1 MPLSRRLLALTKA
14 NPFSLAATIFFGFL
28 GGLLTILQAAWFSR
42 AVSQVFL
49 GGQTLVGVTVILRW
63 LLLVILLRS
72 ILTWAGEVSAAAL
85 AVRIKDELRR
95 RLFDK
100 ILRLGPVYARGER
113 TGELSGALVEGV
125 EALDAYFSRY
135 LPQLVVSALVPLSIL
150 FFVFPDDPLSGLVLL
165 LTGPLIP
172 LFMYLI
178 GKTAESLTRRQW
190 DSLSRLGAH
199 FLDSLQGL
207 TTLKELGCSK
217 DQAVSIDAASNRFR
231 DMTLKVLRVTFL
243 SALVLELVA
252 TISTAVVAVEVSL
265 RLYYGQLGFQQ
276 ALFLLLL
283 APEFYL
289 PLRMLGLRFHAGM
302 AGTSAARRI
311 FEILDAAE
319 VLPARIGGVATSYA
333 KLHGLR
339 IADVSYTF
347 PGEKQPLLKNIDLSI
362 KAGDHVA
369 LVGPSGAGKSTLIA
383 LLLGFIQ
390 PDCGQ
395 ISLDPDTSLPEQ
407 IAWVPQSPHLFHASI
422 AANLRLG
429 KADASQNE
437 LEAAARAAHL
447 DAFIQ
452 SLPVGYETVIGEDGA
467 RLSGGEAQRLALAR
481 AFLRNSPI
489 LILDEPTSS
498 LDPANE
504 ALLEDS
510 IHRLMQG
517 RTIIT
522 IAHRLNTV
530 FQADKIFVMEKGSIV
545 QVGDHLS
552 LLASG
557 GLYSRL
563 VDGSVNLEHGDLN
576 FQPQPVE
583 TKANE
588 ELPHPTIMDVDGI
601 PGKQVSAVSV
611 LLRLLG
617 FLRGSWGWVA
627 LSVLLG
633 SLTIGGN
640 IGLMGT
646 STFLISIAALQP
658 QFGALQLPIVSVRF
672 FGLTRGIFRYAER
685 LVTHRVTF
693 TLLAQLRAWFYRAL
707 EPLAPA
713 RLLHYRSGDLL
724 ARIIADVDVLED
736 FYVRVIAPPFT
747 AAVIAAVMFI
757 YFGRYDLHLALTHFG
772 FMVALGLVLPLFSGW
787 LNRRHGAEVITR
799 RASIHS
805 LLVDGLHGLPDLL
818 AFSQATDYYAQ
829 IDQAGKSYGHAQL
842 RLARVTGLTSGSTV
856 FLVNLGMLAVLALTI
871 PLVDSGKVAPVM
883 LAALAI
889 MALASFEAVMP
900 IPLAT
905 QNLSS
910 GLQAARRLLE
920 VVDTPAEVVDWAE
933 ANLSVPA
940 RPSIQ
945 FKGLHFT
952 YPGANRPALSGF
964 NLDLPPGKRVA
975 IVGPSGAGKS
985 TLSNLLLRFLDYR
998 HGEIWLDGQDL
1009 HKYPQEEVRRLV
1021 SVASQR
1027 NHFFNTTIRR
1037 NMLLANTDAGEV
1049 EMRQAARQAHIDE
1062 FICGLPNG
1070 YDTRI
1075 GEGGLRLSGG
1085 ELQRLVLARAYLK
1098 DAPILLLDEPAA
1110 NLDPLTEAQ
1119 ILETLFSTS
1128 RDQTLILITHRLAR
1142 LEGVDE
1148 ILVLNQGRVVERG
1161 TFRDLLA
1168 ARGLFRQ
1175 LWEQERRLILDKFDT

>member
-1 MPLSRRLLALTKA
+1 MPLSRRLLALTRA
-14 NPFSLAATIFFGFL
+14 NTVSLAATIFFGLL

-42 AVSQVFL
+42 VVSDVFL
-49 GGQTLVGVTVILRW
+49 NGQTLAGVTVILRW
-63 LLLVILLRS
+63 LMVVILLRS
-72 ILTWAGEVSAAAL
+72 ILTWAGDVNAAAL

-100 ILRLGPVYARGER
+100 IVRLGPVYAQGER
-113 TGELSGALVEGV
+113 TGELSAALVEGV

-150 FFVFPDDPLSGLVLL
+150 FFVFPGDPLSGLVLL

-207 TTLKELGCSK
+207 TTLKELGRSQE
-217 DQAVSIDAASNRFR
+217 QAASIDAASGRFR

-302 AGTSAARRI
+302 AGTAAARRI

-319 VLPARIGGVATSYA
+319 SLPARDGRVAALSVSIND
-333 KLHGLR
+333 LR
-339 IADVSYTF
+339 IVNVSYTF
-347 PGEKQPLLKNIDLSI
+347 PGEKQPLLKNIDLQI
-362 KAGDHVA
+362 KTGEHVA
-369 LVGPSGAGKSTLIA
+369 LVGPSGAGKSTLMA
-383 LLLGFIQ
+383 LLLGFVQ

-395 ISLDPDTSLPEQ
+395 IRLDPAIPLPEQ
-407 IAWVPQSPHLFHASI
+407 IAWVPQTPHLFHASI
-422 AANLRLG
+422 AANMRLG
-429 KADASQNE
+429 KADASQDE

-447 DAFIQ
+447 DTFID
-452 SLPVGYETVIGEDGA
+452 SLPAGYETVIGEEGA

-517 RTIIT
+517 RTVIT

-530 FQADKIFVMEKGSIV
+530 FHADKIFVMENGSIV
-545 QVGDHLS
+545 QVGDHRS

-563 VDGSVNLEHGDLN
+563 VNGSVNLEHGDLH

-583 TKANE
+583 TEANV
-588 ELPHPTIMDVDGI
+588 ELPHLTNMDAGRI
-601 PGKQVSAVSV
+601 PGKPPSTLSV

-633 SLTIGGN
+633 VLTIGGN

-646 STFLISIAALQP
+646 STFLIATAALQP
-658 QFGALQLPIVSVRF
+658 QFGALQLPIVGVRF
-672 FGLTRGIFRYAER
+672 FGLTRGIFRYTER

-693 TLLAQLRAWFYRAL
+693 QLLARLRSWFYRAL

-713 RLLHYRSGDLL
+713 CLLHYRSGDLL
-724 ARIIADVDVLED
+724 ARIIADVDTLED
-736 FYVRVIAPPFT
+736 FYVRVIAPPLT

-757 YFGRYDLHLALTHFG
+757 YYSSYDLRLALTHCA
-772 FMVALGLVLPLFSGW
+772 FMVALGLVLPILSGR
-787 LNRRHGAEVITR
+787 LNRRHGAAVVTR

-818 AFSQATDYYAQ
+818 AFGRAADYSTQ
-829 IDQAGKSYGHAQL
+829 IDRAGRSYGQAQL
-842 RLARVTGLTSGSTV
+842 RLARVTGITSGSTV
-856 FLVNLGMLAVLALTI
+856 FLVNLGMLAVLALSI
-871 PLVDSGKVAPVM
+871 PLVESGKVIPVM

-889 MALASFEAVMP
+889 IALASFEAV
-900 IPLAT
+900 IPLPLAA
-905 QNLSS
+905 QNISS
-910 GLQAARRLLE
+910 GLQAARRLFE
-920 VVDTPAEVVDWAE
+920 VVDAPAEVVDGAE
-933 ANLSVPA
+933 ANLPEPA
-940 RPSIQ
+940 RPSLQ
-945 FKGLHFT
+945 FKGLIFN
-952 YPGANRPALSGF
+952 YPGADRPALSGF
-964 NLDLPPGKRVA
+964 DLDLPPGKRVA

-985 TLSNLLLRFLDYR
+985 TLANLLLRFLDYR
-998 HGEIWLDGQDL
+998 YGEILLDGQDL
-1009 HKYPQEEVRRLV
+1009 HKYPQEQVRRLV

-1027 NHFFNTTIRR
+1027 SHFFNTTIRR
-1037 NMLLANTDAGEV
+1037 NMLMAHLDATEA
-1049 EMRQAARQAHIDE
+1049 EMRQAARQAQIDE
-1062 FICGLPNG
+1062 FICGLPEG
-1070 YDTRI
+1070 YDTHI

-1085 ELQRLVLARAYLK
+1085 ERQRLALARAYLK

-1119 ILETLFSTS
+1119 ILETLFSSS
-1128 RDQTLILITHRLAR
+1128 RGRTLILITHRLAR
-1142 LEGVDE
+1142 LESMDE
-1148 ILVLNQGRVVERG
+1148 ILVLDHGRVVERG
-1161 TFRDLLA
+1161 TFMNLLA
-1168 ARGLFRQ
+1168 AGGLFHQ
-1175 LWEQERRLILDKFDT
+1175 LWEQERRLILDKFHA